1 MKVRSERALSWCL
14 LSGMLVLFS
23 VDGISD
29 EVRASGR
36 EMPRLMFPVTSF
48 ASVQLGETI
57 YIYGGHKG
65 KPHEYD
71 YPSTS
76 GDFYALNIGSDA
88 SKWVEKK
95 SDTRAQGSRMIA
107 WEKRLFRVGGMMPRN
122 EVSQDWDVH
131 SLDEFKEYRFD
142 HNEWVPMR
150 SMPEGRSS
158 HEVVIHEGVV
168 YVAGGWSLQGNEDEA
183 KWFDHLYAFD
193 LNRPETGWRT
203 ITQPFGKRAIG
214 AAVTGDYLIFIGG
227 MDVDDKVSDSV
238 GAYHVSSGQWKS
250 LPSIPEDS
258 AKRMKSFGAAAVS
271 HNGRVYLSDYS
282 GKVYTLSEDMSHWSV
297 AGKLAHPRFFHRL
310 ECFSDGELVAIGGA
324 SRKLG
329 QMDTLEI
336 ISLVTDSR

>member
-1 MKVRSERALSWCL
+1 MV
-14 LSGMLVLFS
+14 SGNGL
-23 VDGISD
+23 SD
-29 EVRASGR
+29 EAGASGR

-48 ASVQLGETI
+48 ASVQMEGTL

-76 GDFYALNIGSDA
+76 GDFYALNVGADPQE
-88 SKWVEKK
+88 WVEKK

-107 WEKRLFRVGGMMPRN
+107 WENRLFRVGGMMPRN

-158 HEVVIHEGVV
+158 HEVVVHEGVL
-168 YVAGGWSLQGNEDEA
+168 YVAGGWSLQGDEDEA
-183 KWFDHLYAFD
+183 TWFDHLYAFD
-193 LNRPETGWRT
+193 LNQPAVGWRT
-203 ITQPFGKRAIG
+203 IAQPFRKRAIG
-214 AAVTGDYLIFIGG
+214 AAVTGDHLVFIGG
-227 MDVDDKVSDSV
+227 MDPDEKVSDSV
-238 GAYHVSSGQWKS
+238 DAYHVPSGEWKS
-250 LPSIPEDS
+250 LPAIPEDPGN
-258 AKRMKSFGAAAVS
+258 RMKSFGAAAVS
-271 HNGRVYLSDYS
+271 HKGRVFVSDYS
-282 GKVYTLSEDMSHWSV
+282 GKVYTLNEDLSNWSV
-297 AGKLAHPRFFHRL
+297 AGNLTHPRFFHRL
-310 ECFSDGELVAIGGA
+310 ECVSDGELVAIGGA

-336 ISLVTDSR
+336 ISLATESR